1 MENRIVKP
9 KVLLTNPIG
18 REGVEI
24 LSTVAEVVVAPD
36 TQAQT
41 LLDCARD
48 ADAILVRANLPP
60 NIFEVTQRLRGVVRY
75 AVGLD
80 MIPMAAA
87 TAKSIPVANMPG
99 VNSESVAEYAVSALL
114 LMTRRMHL
122 INHTLRTQGWNAA
135 RVIGEQSAELMGRTI
150 GIVGVGN
157 IGGRL
162 AEICHAGFRMK
173 VLGHQRRLDVL
184 PAFVKGVDIDT
195 LCRESDFIA
204 LCCPLTDATHNLISG
219 QRIALMK
226 PGAGIV
232 NVSRGPVWDELAVA
246 AALRENRL
254 GSAVCDVYQEQPL
267 RRDHPFLAL
276 DNIVLTAH
284 MGGLTQGSMRR
295 LSIGSAQEVLRLLR
309 DEEPLNFVNPEVWEK
324 HLVRIKGFPTLSRAP

>member
-1 MENRIVKP
+1 MTRP

-18 REGVEI
+18 REGMEI
-24 LSTVAEVVVAPD
+24 LQPVAEVVISLD
-36 TQAQT
+36 TKPQT

-48 ADAILVRANLPP
+48 ADAILVRATLPP
-60 NIFEVTQRLRGVVRY
+60 NIFDVTERLRGVVRY

-80 MIPMAAA
+80 MIPVEAA
-87 TAKSIPVANMPG
+87 TTKAIPVANMPG

-114 LMTRRMHL
+114 LMARRMHL
-122 INHTLRTQGWNAA
+122 INHTLRTKDWNSA
-135 RVIGEQSAELMGRTI
+135 RVIGEKSTELMGRTI
-150 GIVGVGN
+150 GIIGVGN
-157 IGGRL
+157 IGSRL

-184 PAFVKGVDIDT
+184 PPFVKGVDIDT

-204 LCCPLTDATHNLISG
+204 MCCPLTDATRNLIS
-219 QRIALMK
+219 QARIALMK
-226 PGAGIV
+226 PSAGIV
-232 NVSRGPVWDELAVA
+232 NVSRGPVWDELAIA
-246 AALRENRL
+246 AALREGRV

-276 DNIVLTAH
+276 DNMVLTAH
-284 MGGLTQGSMRR
+284 MGGLTQESMRR

-309 DEEPLNFVNPEVWEK
+309 DEKPVNFVNPQVWEK
-324 HLVRIKGFPTLSRAP
+324 HLERVRGF

>member
-1 MENRIVKP
+1 MTRP

-24 LSTVAEVVVAPD
+24 LNTVAEVVTAPD
-36 TQAQT
+36 VKPQT
-41 LLDCARD
+41 LLDSARD

-122 INHTLRTQGWNAA
+122 INHTLRTQDWNAA
-135 RVIGEQSAELMGRTI
+135 RVIGEQSTELMGRTI

-267 RRDHPFLAL
+267 RRDHPFLTL

-284 MGGLTQGSMRR
+284 MGGLTQESMRR

-309 DEEPLNFVNPEVWEK
+309 DEKPLNFVNPEVWEK

>member
-1 MENRIVKP
+1 MSRP

-18 REGVEI
+18 REGVD
-24 LSTVAEVVVAPD
+24 LLQAVADVVTAPD

-41 LLDCARD
+41 LRDCARD

-60 NIFEVTQRLRGVVRY
+60 DIFETTQRLRGVVRY

-80 MIPMAAA
+80 MIPVEAA
-87 TAKSIPVANMPG
+87 TAKAIPVANMPG
-99 VNSESVAEYAVSALL
+99 VNAESVAEYAVSALL

-122 INHTLRTQGWNAA
+122 INQTLRTKDWNTA
-135 RVIGEQSAELMGRTI
+135 RAIGEQSMELMGRTI
-150 GIVGVGN
+150 GIIGVGN
-157 IGGRL
+157 IGTRL
-162 AEICHAGFRMK
+162 AEICHLAFRMK

-184 PAFVKGVDIDT
+184 PSFVAGVDIDT

-204 LCCPLTDATHNLISG
+204 LCCPLTDATRNLISKE
-219 QRIALMK
+219 RIALMK

-232 NVSRGPVWDELAVA
+232 NVSRGPVWDEMAMA
-246 AALRENRL
+246 EALRENRL
-254 GSAVCDVYQEQPL
+254 GGAVCDVYQEQPL
-267 RRDHPFLAL
+267 RRDHPFLGL

-284 MGGLTQGSMRR
+284 MGGLTQESMRR

-309 DEEPLNFVNPEVWEK
+309 DEKPVNFVNSEVWDK
-324 HLVRIKGFPTLSRAP
+324 HLERIRHFPVYR